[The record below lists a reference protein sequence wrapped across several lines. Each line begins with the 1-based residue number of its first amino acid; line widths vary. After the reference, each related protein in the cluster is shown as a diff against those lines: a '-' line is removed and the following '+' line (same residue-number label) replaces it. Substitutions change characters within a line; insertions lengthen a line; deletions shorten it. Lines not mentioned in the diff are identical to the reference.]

1 MRIHPQGRAPER
13 DRDGTV
19 VEQGSKV
26 PATSTC
32 SAVPFL
38 APPLPMANPFPICLR
53 WFDVMLEIPLFP
65 SFSLLSVKSQLG
77 EWPQAAQPSTHAHA
91 RRWVSH
97 SKKSSSRP
105 CSFQL
110 LSWVYFYAGCLL
122 EQQPNAS
129 PSSSSPSGRFSGK
142 SNQDSRGK
150 SFLNVSA
157 KR

>member
-53 WFDVMLEIPLFP
+53 WFNVMLEIPLFP
-65 SFSLLSVKSQLG
+65 SF
-77 EWPQAAQPSTHAHA
+77 
-91 RRWVSH
+91 
-97 SKKSSSRP
+97 P
-105 CSFQL
+105 C
-110 LSWVYFYAGCLL
+110 
-122 EQQPNAS
+122 S
-129 PSSSSPSGRFSGK
+129 PSSPSLANGPRQHSHPPMPMQDGGFHTAKSLLHVPVAFSFFPGFIFMPDASLSSNPTHLLAAAVQVGVSLGNLIRI
-142 SNQDSRGK
+142 RGENP
-150 SFLNVSA
+150 F
-157 KR
+157 